1 MSKTADPVAELQ
13 ALQATLQKEKAKIAK
28 ARAKAKK
35 LIEEEEETLQLCEEL
50 EEEEMQMSTAIKAKL
65 AEAKK
70 AVAGGMKS
78 DPKLAPKVKAWA
90 GKVGRLK
97 G

>member
-1 MSKTADPVAELQ
+1 MPKTADPVAELQ

-50 EEEEMQMSTAIKAKL
+50 EEEELQMSTAIKAKM

-70 AVAGGMKS
+70 AVAGGMKG

-97 G
+97 S